1 MANAN
6 LTGNGT
12 VVLNAALWAGV
23 GGLTKVNN
31 AGTLIDAGDTDW
43 LQSPIGSNAANGVVH
58 LGVVDVV
65 VTDGDAAF
73 AYDLEVTTNAHGGA
87 TGMKLVGLLSAHNIT
102 TAGGNAFTVAGNV
115 STTNLIKLTPAAAGQ
130 DGDTVRLTFLYR
142 S

>member
-12 VVLNAALWAGV
+12 TVLNAALWTGV

-43 LQSPIGSNAANGVVH
+43 LQSPIGSNAANGTVH
-58 LGVVDVV
+58 MGVVDVV
-65 VTDGDAAF
+65 VTNGDAAF
-73 AYDLEVTTNAHGGA
+73 IYDLTLATNAVSG
-87 TGMKLVGLLSAHNIT
+87 TTLVGLISAHNST

-115 STTNLIKLTPAAAGQ
+115 STNALIKLTPPAAGQ

-142 S
+142 